1 MTTEITEAE
10 YFAFLETVS
19 VAATP
24 VRERILEH
32 IVHQAKIAAAIKD
45 HTMLATRNTI
55 AAALEVTPAGIS
67 KYLPKMIADGEIQ
80 ELVIAGKHRFIP
92 VVKVEEKARP
102 NAPRKARA
110 K

>member
-92 VVKVEEKARP
+92 VVEEKARP